1 MRHAKIVC
9 TIGPASRDESVMRRL
24 LDAGMDVVRINMAH
38 GTHDDHAL
46 TIKIARSMEEET
58 GRPIPVLMDLA
69 GPKLRVGDV
78 DGDEVELCDGD
89 EFVVTTRDILGTKD
103 AVSINYYDLPKDV
116 QPGDTI
122 LIDEGLITLEVLGVE
137 GGDVRTRIIEGGP
150 LNSRRG
156 VHLPGVKVSL
166 SPLSEKDR
174 ADLRFGLE
182 HGVDWVGLSFVRN
195 AEDVKLLL
203 SLIAEASS
211 SAKVIAKIEKTE
223 AVEEFDDILEVSHGI
238 MIARGDLGIE
248 MPTEKVP
255 FVQKMIIDKC
265 MKAAKPVITATQML
279 DSMIRNPR
287 PTRAEVSDV
296 ANAVL
301 DGSDALMLS
310 GETAMGRFPIE
321 SVEMMER
328 SIMEAEKVLTYC
340 VDRGGAKGQP
350 IGMTAAISRATCEIA
365 SSLEA
370 KAIITSTQS
379 GETARQVAKH
389 RPHQPIVAVSPSP
402 EVVRQLRL
410 SWGVIPLVASP
421 SIHLDN
427 MFDIAVDIP
436 LRVGLIDSGDLVVIT
451 AGVLVNV
458 PGTTNLIKVH
468 RV

>member
-9 TIGPASRDESVMRRL
+9 TIGPASRDRVVMRRL
-24 LDAGMDVVRINMAH
+24 FDAGMDVVRINMAH

-46 TIKIARSMEEET
+46 TIRFTRAMEEET

-78 DGDEVELCDGD
+78 EGDEVELFDGD
-89 EFVVTTRDILGTKD
+89 EFIVTTRDILGTKD
-103 AVSINYYDLPKDV
+103 AVSINYRELPRDV

-122 LIDEGLITLEVLGVE
+122 LIDEGLITLEVLGVDGE
-137 GGDVRTRIIEGGP
+137 DVRTRIIEGGP

-166 SPLSEKDR
+166 SPLSDKDR
-174 ADLRFGLE
+174 ADLKFGLE
-182 HGVDWVGLSFVRN
+182 QGVDWVGLSFVRN
-195 AEDVKLLL
+195 AEDIKLLE
-203 SLIAEASS
+203 SLIAETSS
-211 SAKVIAKIEKTE
+211 TAKVIAKIEKTE
-223 AVEEFDDILEVSHGI
+223 AVKDFDDILEVSHGI

-265 MKAAKPVITATQML
+265 IKAGKPVITATQML

-321 SVEMMER
+321 SVEMMGR
-328 SIMEAEKVLTYC
+328 SIMEAENVLTYC
-340 VDRGGAKGQP
+340 VDRGGAKDQP

-365 SSLEA
+365 ASLKA

-389 RPHQPIVAVSPSP
+389 RPKQPIVAVSPSP

-451 AGVLVNV
+451 AGVLVNM

>member
-1 MRHAKIVC
+1 
-9 TIGPASRDESVMRRL
+9 
-24 LDAGMDVVRINMAH
+24 
-38 GTHDDHAL
+38 
-46 TIKIARSMEEET
+46 
-58 GRPIPVLMDLA
+58 
-69 GPKLRVGDV
+69 
-78 DGDEVELCDGD
+78 
-89 EFVVTTRDILGTKD
+89 
-103 AVSINYYDLPKDV
+103 
-116 QPGDTI
+116 
-122 LIDEGLITLEVLGVE
+122 
-137 GGDVRTRIIEGGP
+137 
-150 LNSRRG
+150 
-156 VHLPGVKVSL
+156 
-166 SPLSEKDR
+166 
-174 ADLRFGLE
+174 
-182 HGVDWVGLSFVRN
+182 
-195 AEDVKLLL
+195 
-203 SLIAEASS
+203 
-211 SAKVIAKIEKTE
+211 
-223 AVEEFDDILEVSHGI
+223 
-238 MIARGDLGIE
+238 
-248 MPTEKVP
+248 
-255 FVQKMIIDKC
+255 
-265 MKAAKPVITATQML
+265 
-279 DSMIRNPR
+279 
-287 PTRAEVSDV
+287 
-296 ANAVL
+296 
-301 DGSDALMLS
+301 
-310 GETAMGRFPIE
+310 MGRFPIE

>member
-9 TIGPASRDESVMRRL
+9 TIGPASRDKVVMRRL
-24 LDAGMDVVRINMAH
+24 FDAGMDVVRINMAH

-46 TIKIARSMEEET
+46 TIKFTRAMEEET

-78 DGDEVELCDGD
+78 EGDEVELCDGD
-89 EFVVTTRDILGTKD
+89 EFIVTTRDVLGTKD
-103 AVSINYYDLPKDV
+103 AVSINYRDLPRDV

-122 LIDEGLITLEVLGVE
+122 LIDEGLITLEVLGVDGE
-137 GGDVRTRIIEGGP
+137 DVRTRVIEGGP

-166 SPLSEKDR
+166 SPLSDKDR
-174 ADLRFGLE
+174 ADLKFGLE
-182 HGVDWVGLSFVRN
+182 QGVDWVGLSFVRN
-195 AEDVKLLL
+195 AEDIKLLE
-203 SLIAEASS
+203 SLIAETSS
-211 SAKVIAKIEKTE
+211 TAKVIAKIEKTE
-223 AVEEFDDILEVSHGI
+223 AVEDFDDILEVSHGI

-265 MKAAKPVITATQML
+265 IKAGKPVITATQML

-321 SVEMMER
+321 SVEMMGR
-328 SIMEAEKVLTYC
+328 SIMEAENVLTYC
-340 VDRGGAKGQP
+340 VDRGGAKDQP

-365 SSLEA
+365 SSLKA

-389 RPHQPIVAVSPSP
+389 RPKQPIVAVSPSP
-402 EVVRQLRL
+402 EVVRRLRL

-451 AGVLVNV
+451 AGVLVNI